1 MSIDWNWGIF
11 LQEAPFGNTTYLGWL
26 WSGFQV
32 TVALS
37 ITAWIIAFLVGSIF
51 GILRT
56 VPNRFL
62 SGLGTLY
69 VELFRNVPLI
79 VQFFTWYLVVP
90 ELLPEDLGMWF
101 KAELDPNIQF
111 FLSSMICLGLFTAAR
126 VCEQVRAAIQSLPRG
141 QKNAA
146 LAMGLTLPQAYRY
159 VLLPNAYR
167 VIVPPMTSEMM
178 NLVKNSAIA
187 STIGLVD
194 MAAQAGKLLDYSA
207 HAWDTAVIVG
217 IVWGTILA
225 VMRLSSF
232 APIAWF
238 AKAYVNVFRSIPLVM
253 VLLWFYLIVPG
264 FLQNVLGLSP
274 KTDIRLISAMVAFS
288 MFEAAYYSE
297 IIRAG
302 IQSISRGQSSAA
314 LALGMTHWQSMKLI
328 ILPQAFRAMVPLLLT
343 QGIVLFQDTS
353 LVYVLSLADF
363 FRTASTIGERD
374 GTQVEMILFAGAVYF
389 VISLSAS
396 LLVSYLKKRTV

>member
-56 VPNRFL
+56 VPDRFL

-207 HAWDTAVIVG
+207 HAW
-217 IVWGTILA
+217 GT
-225 VMRLSSF
+225 F
-232 APIAWF
+232 PPPTP
-238 AKAYVNVFRSIPLVM
+238 AYV
-253 VLLWFYLIVPG
+253 
-264 FLQNVLGLSP
+264 
-274 KTDIRLISAMVAFS
+274 
-288 MFEAAYYSE
+288 
-297 IIRAG
+297 
-302 IQSISRGQSSAA
+302 
-314 LALGMTHWQSMKLI
+314 
-328 ILPQAFRAMVPLLLT
+328 
-343 QGIVLFQDTS
+343 
-353 LVYVLSLADF
+353 LVYP
-363 FRTASTIGERD
+363 
-374 GTQVEMILFAGAVYF
+374 
-389 VISLSAS
+389 VIIP
-396 LLVSYLKKRTV
+396 VSFTPLTPPPKRKG